1 MIWEPFH
8 FLISS
13 VSPFMNIL
21 LYDAVDTMRCM
32 GKRGTLAPCC
42 LLAGGQAPCCF
53 KVCVLDGSTPSDAD
67 VCLPSEGG
75 RLLLPIL
82 YTGDAAQAPGTA
94 PSAHW
99 KFSFLS
105 PLLAGV
111 QELTLAFCHF
121 ACLALEHKWSPR
133 LSLAC

>member
-1 MIWEPFH
+1 
-8 FLISS
+8 
-13 VSPFMNIL
+13 MNIL
-21 LYDAVDTMRCM
+21 LCNAVDTVRCV
-32 GKRGTLAPCC
+32 GKRGTLTPR
-42 LLAGGQAPCCF
+42 CF

-82 YTGDAAQAPGTA
+82 FMGDAAQAPGSPVSTLEV
-94 PSAHW
+94 P
-99 KFSFLS
+99 FLS

-111 QELTLAFCHF
+111 QELTLAFCHS

-133 LSLAC
+133 F